1 VPYPQR
7 SAPTASPTGP
17 DALAVG
23 WAVSSVGTTA
33 QSHKRIVKLGGIG
46 RKLTAYVGGV
56 RDVRALDR
64 WMNRSELYGDAK
76 QRLRFAF
83 QLVRMLAK
91 REDPTVIQSWLTG
104 LNPELGDRVP
114 LRLMRENDLEKVAPE
129 RSRASFP
136 RWRLGANS

>member
-1 VPYPQR
+1 
-7 SAPTASPTGP
+7 
-17 DALAVG
+17 
-23 WAVSSVGTTA
+23 
-33 QSHKRIVKLGGIG
+33 
-46 RKLTAYVGGV
+46 
-56 RDVRALDR
+56 
-64 WMNRSELYGDAK
+64 
-76 QRLRFAF
+76 
-83 QLVRMLAK
+83 LVRMLAK